1 MTVLLEIVAL
11 MRFEPSRAMTSMPR
25 LATWLIVLASISV
38 VIVADP
44 LPVKRRPGP
53 VVEFEFVTVLPVTR
67 PTIGVVAAL
76 ARLMLIGDALPPVP
90 GATFSPSIVRSR
102 TP

>member
-1 MTVLLEIVAL
+1 
-11 MRFEPSRAMTSMPR
+11 MTSMPR

-44 LPVKRRPGP
+44 LPVNRRPGP
-53 VVEFEFVTVLPVTR
+53 VVELRFVTVLPVTR

-90 GATFSPSIVRSR
+90 GATLRPSIVRSR